1 MSTSPDQY
9 VVEVRDVRR
18 TFGATVAVDGVT
30 LGVRRGEIFG
40 LLGPSGCGKTTLLR
54 VIAGLE
60 HPDRGTVIL
69 GGADVTEVPAYR
81 RDVHTVF
88 QSYALFPRMT
98 VAQNVAFGLRAARV
112 PAVESRRRVRGA
124 LELVGLGGKEG
135 RRPHQLSGGEQQ
147 RVALARALVNQ
158 PPVLLLD
165 EPLAALDAH
174 LRREMQGELRRIQRE
189 TGCTFILVTHDQ
201 DEAFSL
207 CDRVAVM
214 FRGQVAQVGR
224 PDELYRRPTS
234 VDVAAFV
241 GRSSVL
247 PAVWS
252 KGAAVVLGT
261 WRVSAQASELIG
273 DGEACA
279 LLLRPRQLRLD
290 GVDGIPGHISHV
302 TFSEDRYETTIA
314 TEAGAVRIET
324 DAPPGEVG
332 TQTIVG
338 TDETLAWA
346 LPERPGV
353 PSAR

>member
-1 MSTSPDQY
+1 VTTLPDDF

-18 TFGATVAVDGVT
+18 AFGAMSAVDGVS

-54 VIAGLE
+54 LIAGLDR
-60 HPDRGTVIL
+60 PDQ
-69 GGADVTEVPAYR
+69 GAVFLDGVDVTEQPAHR

-98 VAQNVAFGLRAARV
+98 VANNVAFGLRAAGV
-112 PAVESRRRVRGA
+112 SASESRARVRDA
-124 LELVGLGGKEG
+124 LELVGLAGKEG

-147 RVALARALVNQ
+147 RVALARALVNK

-174 LRREMQGELRRIQRE
+174 LRREMQGELRRIKRE

-214 FRGQVAQVGR
+214 FHGRIAQLGS
-224 PDELYRRPTS
+224 PDELYRRPAS

-252 KGAAVVLGT
+252 RGRAVVSGT
-261 WRVSAQASELIG
+261 WSVAADSASPIG
-273 DGEACA
+273 EGDACA
-279 LLLRPRQLRLD
+279 LLLRPRQVQL
-290 GVDGIPGHISHV
+290 GSADGIPGHVEHV
-302 TFSEDRYETTIA
+302 AFSEDRYETTIA
-314 TEAGAVRIET
+314 TEAGVVRIET
-324 DAPPGEVG
+324 DTAPGPPGTSVRVG
-332 TQTIVG
+332 IDTTP
-338 TDETLAWA
+338 AWA
-346 LPERPGV
+346 LPNV
-353 PSAR
+353 PA

>member
-1 MSTSPDQY
+1 MTTPRENV

-18 TFGATVAVDGVT
+18 AFGATVAVDGVS

-54 VIAGLE
+54 LIAGLE
-60 HPDRGTVIL
+60 RPDQGTVLL
-69 GGADVTEVPAYR
+69 GGTDVTDLPAHR

-98 VAQNVAFGLRAARV
+98 VANNVAFGLRAARV
-112 PAVESRRRVRGA
+112 PGAESRARVHDA
-124 LELVGLGGKEG
+124 LELVGLTGKEG

-147 RVALARALVNQ
+147 RVALARALVNK

-214 FRGQVAQVGR
+214 FRGRVAQLGS

-241 GRSSVL
+241 GRSSVV

-252 KGAAVVLGT
+252 GASAI
-261 WRVSAQASELIG
+261 VSGIWKVAAETVAPIA
-273 DGEACA
+273 DGEACT
-279 LLLRPRQLRLD
+279 LLLRPRQLQL
-290 GVDGIPGHISHV
+290 GATNGIPGHVEHV
-302 TFSEDRYETTIA
+302 AFSEDRYETTIA
-314 TEAGAVRIET
+314 TDVGVVRVET
-324 DAPPGEVG
+324 DASPGPVG
-332 TQTIVG
+332 TPVVIG
-338 TDETLAWA
+338 TDATPAWA
-346 LPERPGV
+346 IAKVR
-353 PSAR
+353 A